1 MKFRRQR
8 LEEVSINLTP
18 LIDVVFLLLIFF
30 MVSTTFT
37 RETQLSIDLPEAT
50 GEPRESDTREIEI
63 LIDESGAYRVNG
75 QGLADSRVRT
85 LQAAI
90 YKVSAGDTTL
100 PMIISADAQAAHQDV
115 VRAMDA
121 AGQMGFVHLSIT
133 TRQPA
138 DAQGPGG
145 NG

>member
-1 MKFRRQR
+1 MKFRRRQR
-8 LEEVSINLTP
+8 EAIEVNLTP

-37 RETQLSIDLPEAT
+37 RETQLSIDLPEAQGKPKEAT
-50 GEPRESDTREIEI
+50 EQQIEI
-63 LIDESGAYRVNG
+63 LVDESGNYRVNG
-75 QGLADSRVRT
+75 EALVDGSMRT

-90 YKVSAGDTTL
+90 YKISAGDTTL
-100 PMIISADAQAAHQDV
+100 PMTISADAQAAHEDV
-115 VRAMDA
+115 VQAMDA

-138 DAQGPGG
+138 SAPTAP
-145 NG
+145 

>member
-1 MKFRRQR
+1 MKFRRQK

-18 LIDVVFLLLIFF
+18 LIDVVFLLLFFF

-37 RETQLSIDLPEAT
+37 LETQLCIDLEEAWCV
-50 GEPRESDTREIEI
+50 EREARQDEIEI
-63 LIDESGAYRVNG
+63 LIDETGPYRVNG
-75 QGLADSRVRT
+75 RGLVDGRMKT

-90 YKVSAGDTTL
+90 YKESAGDTTL
-100 PMIISADAQAAHQDV
+100 PMIISADAEAAHQDV

-133 TRQPA
+133 TRRPSESAGA
-138 DAQGPGG
+138 DG
-145 NG
+145 

>member
-1 MKFRRQR
+1 MKFHRQHR
-8 LEEVSINLTP
+8 DELAINLTP

-37 RETQLSIDLPEAT
+37 RETQLTIDLPEAQGQLKET
-50 GEPRESDTREIEI
+50 VEEQIEI
-63 LIDESGAYRVNG
+63 LVDESGSYRVNG
-75 QGLADSRVRT
+75 EALVDNRMRT

-90 YKVSAGDTTL
+90 YKISTGDTTM
-100 PMIISADAQAAHQDV
+100 PMTISADAQAAHQAV
-115 VRAMDA
+115 VQAMDA

-138 DAQGPGG
+138 SQSAESG
-145 NG
+145 NN

>member
-8 LEEVSINLTP
+8 SEEVGVNLTP

-50 GEPRESDTREIEI
+50 GVLREAQEKQIEI
-63 LIDESGAYRVNG
+63 LIDEAGSYRVNG
-75 QGLADSRVRT
+75 KGLVDNRMRT

-90 YKVSAGDTTL
+90 YKIAAGDTTL
-100 PMIISADAQAAHQDV
+100 PMIITADAQSSHQSV

-133 TRQPA
+133 TRQPTGSPA
-138 DAQGPGG
+138 DG
-145 NG
+145 